1 MINSVLHPSV
11 FDKVSHEDSG
21 KLAAKYFLVGQTGYC
36 FIAASG
42 ALWKQNYSK
51 NVSFRTIGLGFTKNL
66 LAIYV
71 SQTTLCK

>member
-1 MINSVLHPSV
+1 MIYGLVVFMINSVLHPSV

-42 ALWKQNYSK
+42 ALWK
-51 NVSFRTIGLGFTKNL
+51 
-66 LAIYV
+66 
-71 SQTTLCK
+71 

>member
-21 KLAAKYFLVGQTGYC
+21 KLAAKYFWWDKRVTVLLRLVVLFG
-36 FIAASG
+36 
-42 ALWKQNYSK
+42 